1 MPPNNNNL
9 TSVLSRQMQRLR
21 QKVDRTDL
29 KMLQLLQQR
38 TKLIGEIGRMKRRHR
53 AVIYVPERERELV
66 ARLVRLSKGKLSS
79 RVVSAV
85 YREILSGSRAAQ
97 GQPPIGLLEENSGGV
112 LSAAQRAFG
121 ACDRF
126 TARKTWPELA
136 KGLRNRTLSF
146 ALVTG
151 RDLVQALRT
160 EPPWREFT
168 KHLNV
173 AGEISP
179 AGEKTVSPI
188 FIITPRGNGAAAK
201 VNRIVILI
209 ECKSTLNAIK
219 SLLRTM
225 PELSLHAEP
234 LRATPARRGLAL
246 AQLSAART
254 VDGAKAASL
263 LAAAAKTAGL
273 SLSILGAYL
282 APEDYGG

>member
-1 MPPNNNNL
+1 
-9 TSVLSRQMQRLR
+9 
-21 QKVDRTDL
+21 
-29 KMLQLLQQR
+29 MLQLLQQR

-97 GQPPIGLLEENSGGV
+97 GQPPIGLLQGSSGGL
-112 LSAAQRAFG
+112 LSAAHKAFG

-126 TARKTWPELA
+126 AARKTWPELA
-136 KGLRNRTLSF
+136 KGLRSRTLSF

-179 AGEKTVSPI
+179 AGEGKSVSPI
-188 FIITPRGNGAAAK
+188 FIITPRGSGAVAK

-225 PELSLHAEP
+225 PELSLLAEP

-246 AQLSAART
+246 AQLGAART
-254 VDGAKAASL
+254 VDGAKAAGI
-263 LAAAAKTAGL
+263 LAAAAKTADL

>member
-1 MPPNNNNL
+1 
-9 TSVLSRQMQRLR
+9 
-21 QKVDRTDL
+21 
-29 KMLQLLQQR
+29 MLQLLQQR

-97 GQPPIGLLEENSGGV
+97 GQPPIGLLKADSDGV
-112 LSAAQRAFG
+112 LLAAQRAFG
-121 ACDRF
+121 ACDHF
-126 TARKTWPELA
+126 VVHKTWLELA
-136 KGLRNRTLSF
+136 KGLQNRTLSF

-151 RDLVQALRT
+151 QDLAQALRT

-168 KHLNV
+168 QHLTV
-173 AGEISP
+173 AGEIRPS
-179 AGEKTVSPI
+179 GEGKTVSPI
-188 FIITPRGNGAAAK
+188 FIVTPRGNGGAK
-201 VNRIVILI
+201 ANRIVILI
-209 ECKSTLNAIK
+209 ECKSTQNAIK

-234 LRATPARRGLAL
+234 LRAKPARRGLAL
-246 AQLSAART
+246 AQLSATRP
-254 VDGAKAASL
+254 VDGAQVGSRL
-263 LAAAAKTAGL
+263 VAAAKSAGL
-273 SLSILGAYL
+273 SLSILGTYM